1 MGSRRWGVPGD
12 GAARLIGV
20 GIDAVDVNRFRD
32 IAVRRERFVDR
43 VFTSGE
49 RADMAGRRDQIPG
62 LAARFA
68 AKEATMKAL
77 GVGLGAV
84 DLAEIEVARAISG
97 APSLVL
103 SGRALSR
110 ASELGVTVLHLSLT
124 HTDALASAVVVAE

>member
-1 MGSRRWGVPGD
+1 M
-12 GAARLIGV
+12 IGV

-77 GVGLGAV
+77 RIADEAIPWNSISVVRDRFGRPTMALTGAAAALAGDRDVG
-84 DLAEIEVARAISG
+84 
-97 APSLVL
+97 
-103 SGRALSR
+103 
-110 ASELGVTVLHLSLT
+110 ELDVSLT
-124 HTDALASAVVVAE
+124 HEGPLAVAVVIAQSGGAA